1 MGSVGCGKTS
11 LLMAIL
17 GELEVICGSV
27 LTSGEKSYT
36 PQEPWMF
43 SGTVRDNILF
53 GAPYQAQKYSD
64 VVKACALLTV
74 SECQ

>member
-1 MGSVGCGKTS
+1 
-11 LLMAIL
+11 MAVL
-17 GELEVICGSV
+17 GELEVISGSV

-53 GAPYQAQKYSD
+53 GSPYESEKYSAA
-64 VVKACALLTV
+64 VTACALLPV
-74 SECQ
+74 SN